1 MIVALVV
8 LTLSFGGGAFLILR
22 TLNNNTS
29 ATAAD
34 VEKEVKLKPIDLG
47 DAILTNVSSE
57 KGNVQH
63 FAKVQISIGVD
74 ATDEKK
80 FTALSETITANEASI
95 RSALITTIGE
105 QTYSM
110 LNAANG
116 KEKLSDEVISR
127 LNTLLDTDMI
137 YEVYFKEYFIQ

>member
-8 LTLSFGGGAFLILR
+8 LTLSFGGGAFLILH